1 MENASKALLIAGGIL
16 LAILILS
23 ALIFMFTSVKDFSS
37 MQEQKALAKQTAKFN
52 AEYDAYNKTV
62 MYGTDVMTVVNKAV
76 NYNQKLDTDEEE
88 YFIDIILV
96 LSNDFY
102 TTETTVTTYANGNRT
117 EETTKTLSEKSLR
130 KGTYNIKAKQ
140 GTTKINTN
148 ILEFFSQGDNSFKEE
163 NKKDKIIQV
172 YRYSALANFKS
183 TLFKCTG
190 VTYSNVTGRINSMTF
205 SIK

>member
-23 ALIFMFTSVKDFSS
+23 ALVFMFSSVKDFSS
-37 MQEQKALAKQTAKFN
+37 TQEAKTLAQQTAKFN

-62 MYGTDVMTVVNKAV
+62 MYGTDIMTVVNKAV

-96 LSNDFY
+96 LSTDFY
-102 TTETTVTTYANGNRT
+102 TTETTVTTYANGNRR
-117 EETTKTLSEKSLR
+117 EETTKTLPEKSLR
-130 KGTYNIKAKQ
+130 KGTYNIKAKE
-140 GTTKINTN
+140 GSTKINTN
-148 ILEFFSQGDNSFKEE
+148 ILEFFSQGDSSTKEE
-163 NKKDKIIQV
+163 NKKDRLVQI
-172 YRYSALANFKS
+172 YRYSALDNFKT

-190 VTYSNVTGRINSMTF
+190 VTYDDITGRINSMTF